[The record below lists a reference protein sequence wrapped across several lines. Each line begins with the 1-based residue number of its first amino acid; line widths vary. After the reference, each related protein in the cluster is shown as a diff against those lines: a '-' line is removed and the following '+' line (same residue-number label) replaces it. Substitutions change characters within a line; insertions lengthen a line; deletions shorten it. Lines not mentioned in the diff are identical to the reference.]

1 MNVLFF
7 EWALKMNLN
16 ETQLEIIKL
25 TVEKSLSDF
34 DDRLRPQA
42 EALIN
47 QVEDELWNSVCLGS
61 PARLD
66 QHQSWLQEK

>member
-1 MNVLFF
+1 MGT
-7 EWALKMNLN
+7 KMNLN

-34 DDRLRPQA
+34 DEQLRPQA

-47 QVEDELWNSVCLGS
+47 QVEDALWNSVCLGS

-66 QHQSWLQEK
+66 QHQTWLQEK